1 MKARILDWI
10 RRYLPLE
17 ILATVTALIGG
28 MTAAVVTANAVVIS
42 YAGAW
47 GENVGY
53 YGYAFAR
60 EMRRLSAASPEAPRM
75 GFWARSA
82 ATIRGLVWEFGLAEL
97 IDSFLARPFCMLA
110 ATALLGSLELGIVA
124 GKLAADVLFYA
135 IAIFF
140 YELGKRW

>member
-1 MKARILDWI
+1 MIEWT

-28 MTAAVVTANAVVIS
+28 MSAAIVTANAVVIS

-53 YGYAFAR
+53 YGYAFTR
-60 EMRRLSAASPEAPRM
+60 EMRRLSAGSPDAPPM
-75 GFWARSA
+75 AFWSRVST
-82 ATIRGLVWEFGLAEL
+82 TIRGLVWEFGLAEL
-97 IDSFLARPFCMLA
+97 IDSFLARPFCMFA

-135 IAIFF
+135 IAIVF
-140 YELGKRW
+140 YELGKRRT